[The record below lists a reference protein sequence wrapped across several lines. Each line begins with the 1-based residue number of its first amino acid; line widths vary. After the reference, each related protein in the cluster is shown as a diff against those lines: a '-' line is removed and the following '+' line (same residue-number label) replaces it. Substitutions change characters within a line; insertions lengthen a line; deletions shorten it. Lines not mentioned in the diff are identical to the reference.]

1 MWQDE
6 VPLPTARAWILL
18 MLAFIS
24 SVALLVFFQW
34 LGIGE
39 RFGVPSNREDAMY
52 YSGFLVILPALIASL
67 SVEKRFQE
75 MFIQIREDG
84 VISATP
90 IWWEKKYYEVRATC
104 RRWQVG
110 GSMIVGLA
118 VLFTFDY
125 AVFPGVTGYI
135 QVCLIQGNPCDL
147 GPRYLSV
154 LDSLPWSF
162 GLFVLV
168 SLAFGILVGQR
179 LGTMAGI
186 SRIVGAL
193 FVKET
198 TVRLQPKHDDQIG
211 GFSRMGSLIALQGT
225 LAAAPLVFL
234 TVWLVLISFG
244 VEQQLEDST
253 TLNFDRY
260 ANWFAGFLIQSIAAL
275 LFVATCF
282 LLPFARIQRIF
293 KSEREKTKNEFRST
307 NLEELTEIERTEH
320 ISNQEALRNL
330 PSSPVAPG
338 LKLTFTISNA
348 APYFLLAASML
359 LPDWLRKIVEAISG
373 AFLG

>member
-1 MWQDE
+1 MWQDD
-6 VPLPTARAWILL
+6 VPLPTPRGWTLL
-18 MLAFIS
+18 MLAFTS
-24 SVALLVFFQW
+24 SVALLVFAQW

-39 RFGVPSNREDAMY
+39 KFGVPRNHEDLMY
-52 YSGFLVILPALIASL
+52 YTGFLVILPALMASL

-75 MFIQIREDG
+75 MLIQIREDG
-84 VISATP
+84 VILAAP
-90 IWWEKKYYEVRATC
+90 AWWEKKYREIRTTC
-104 RRWQVG
+104 RRWQIG
-110 GSMIVGLA
+110 GSTTVGLA

-135 QVCLIQGNPCDL
+135 HVCLIQGNPCDL

-154 LDSLPWSF
+154 LKSVPWSF

-179 LGTMAGI
+179 LGTMAGM
-186 SRIVGAL
+186 SRVVGAL
-193 FVKET
+193 FVKEVE
-198 TVRLQPKHDDQIG
+198 VRLQPKHDDQIG

-244 VEQQLEDST
+244 VEQRLEVET
-253 TLNFDRY
+253 TLNFGRY
-260 ANWFAGFLIQSIAAL
+260 ANWFAGFVVQSIAAL

-282 LLPFARIQRIF
+282 LLPFARVQRIYR
-293 KSEREKTKNEFRST
+293 SGREMVKNKLRSVVV
-307 NLEELTEIERTEH
+307 EDLTEIERTEH
-320 ISNQEALRNL
+320 VSCQEALRNL
-330 PSSPVAPG
+330 PSSPVAPS
-338 LKLTFTISNA
+338 LKLTFTISSA

-359 LPDWLRKIVEAISG
+359 LPEWLVQIFDSVSG
-373 AFLG
+373 AFF